1 MSNPISPST
10 DLVKMS
16 IARPTEL
23 STVAVDV
30 AALKDLED
38 LLLSEVEVVAM
49 TGDKVVDESAE
60 AGIAMLSINTL

>member
-1 MSNPISPST
+1 
-10 DLVKMS
+10 MS

-38 LLLSEVEVVAM
+38 LLLSEVEVVAIEE
-49 TGDKVVDESAE
+49 DKEEDESAE
-60 AGIAMLSINTL
+60 VEIAMLSINTL